1 MVSLLSWLKALKNIL
16 SPRYLKK
23 RLNFRFVYG
32 AISRTVWEK
41 KHPKEPWLTPVSV
54 DILKGLLKKDD
65 FFLEF
70 GSGQST
76 VWFARKVGKII
87 SIESNEGWYQKTK
100 SKLKR
105 YAKKAEIVFAPD
117 RKKYLA
123 ILNKIKD
130 NSLDICLVDG
140 EHRIDCMLGVLRKI
154 KKGGALV
161 VDNAETILPIIW
173 ESHSFQDS
181 WLDRGSPDKAKIKKI
196 LAELSGWRMIAT
208 SDVVQDTIIWIK

>member
-1 MVSLLSWLKALKNIL
+1 MVSLLSWLRALKNIVN
-16 SPRYLKK
+16 PKYLKK
-23 RLNFRFVYG
+23 RLNFRFIYG

-76 VWFARKVGKII
+76 VWFAHKVGKII
-87 SIESNEGWYQKTK
+87 SIESNGGWYQKTK

-105 YAKKAEIVFAPD
+105 YAKKAEVVFAPD
-117 RKKYLA
+117 REKYLA

-140 EHRIDCMLGVLRKI
+140 EHRIDCMLGVLQKI

-161 VDNAETILPIIW
+161 VDNAETILPIVW
-173 ESHSFQDS
+173 ESRSFQDS
-181 WLDRGSPDKAKIKKI
+181 WQDRGSPDKVKIKKI
-196 LAELSGWRMIAT
+196 LAELSDWRMIAT